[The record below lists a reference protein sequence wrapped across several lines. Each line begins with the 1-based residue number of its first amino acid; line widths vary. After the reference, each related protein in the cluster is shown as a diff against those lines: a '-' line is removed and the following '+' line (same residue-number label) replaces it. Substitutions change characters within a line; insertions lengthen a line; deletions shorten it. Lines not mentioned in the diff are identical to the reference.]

1 MSLDAVKRICPKQ
14 ALFIVFLYVKK
25 IVEETSDMGTKDLR
39 FGMLKHCDLVEKEN
53 LIEPRCFIV
62 FSGQERKIGQKMKR
76 NGRCW
81 RKEVDEKLKRLHSL
95 LFDADAA
102 LERSDFASAQI
113 LSLRLLG
120 FLDSVSQK
128 APSHEQAS
136 IHHIHNEVLVK
147 IDAARRSLALESD
160 R

>member
-1 MSLDAVKRICPKQ
+1 M
-14 ALFIVFLYVKK
+14 
-25 IVEETSDMGTKDLR
+25 
-39 FGMLKHCDLVEKEN
+39 
-53 LIEPRCFIV
+53 
-62 FSGQERKIGQKMKR
+62 ERNDG
-76 NGRCW
+76 CW

-95 LFDADAA
+95 LFGANAA

-120 FLDSVSQK
+120 FLHSVSQK

-136 IHHIHNEVLVK
+136 IHHICNVVLTK

-160 R
+160 RESSSSIQMFWSWVQGCGICCMSLMDASDFGASCGD